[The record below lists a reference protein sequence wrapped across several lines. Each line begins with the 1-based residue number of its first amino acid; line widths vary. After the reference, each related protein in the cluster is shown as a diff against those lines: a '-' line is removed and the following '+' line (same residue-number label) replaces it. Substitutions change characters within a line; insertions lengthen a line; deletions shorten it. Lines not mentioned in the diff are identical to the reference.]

1 MPATIQCLNCN
12 TEFSVIPARAGIAKF
27 CSRTCQG
34 AWKSA
39 NNVGSKHPRWTGGER
54 YKTCAQCGESFT
66 LRPGQPITTFK
77 KQKFC
82 SKPCADKGGFRYSG
96 ENHPNYREDARR
108 KNRGQYHSRWADA
121 VIARDKATCQHCG
134 IQGVELQAHH
144 IKPYRD
150 YPELRDDVS
159 NGLTLCAPCHWQVH
173 TANGAKG
180 VNSGKLLPGDAGDNP
195 EPSQHG
201 NVMEGVTTNGRAYRR
216 WVGECVWCGTFITK
230 RLSDTT
236 GKRWMACSYSC
247 SAKHSHKIR
256 GHGSN
261 ADTSAPP
268 VKG

>member
-1 MPATIQCLNCN
+1 MPATIKCLNCEK
-12 TEFSVIPARAGIAKF
+12 EFTVIPARESTAKF
-27 CSRTCQG
+27 CSTTCKG
-34 AWKSA
+34 EWMTA
-39 NNVGSKHPRWTGGER
+39 NLAGTNHPRWTGGER
-54 YKTCAQCGESFT
+54 YKTCAECGESFT
-66 LRPGQPITTFK
+66 LRPGQPITTF
-77 KQKFC
+77 
-82 SKPCADKGGFRYSG
+82 
-96 ENHPNYREDARR
+96 
-108 KNRGQYHSRWADA
+108 RGQYHSRWADA
-121 VIARDKATCQHCG
+121 VIARDKATCQPCG

-144 IKPYRD
+144 IKSYRD

-180 VNSGKLLPGDAGDNP
+180 VNSGKLLPGNAGDNP

-230 RLSDTT
+230 RLSDAT
-236 GKRWMACSYSC
+236 GKRWLACSYSC
-247 SAKHSHKIR
+247 SSKHSQKLR